1 MTDFNAYLEECMK
14 DPEFKREYD
23 DLSVEYEIKQAMID
37 ARKEKKLTQ
46 KELSKLTGIQ
56 QSHISRLENANYNP
70 SIAYLKRIAHALGKE
85 LHIEFR

>member
-1 MTDFNAYLEECMK
+1 MTDFNGYLDECMK
-14 DPEFKREYD
+14 DPEFKKEYD
-23 DLSVEYEIKQAMID
+23 DLAVEYEIKQAMID

-46 KELSKLTGIQ
+46 KDLSKLTGIQ

-70 SIAYLKRIAHALGKE
+70 SIAFLKRIAHALDKE

>member
-1 MTDFNAYLEECMK
+1 MTDFNGYLDECMK
-14 DPEFKREYD
+14 DPEFKKEYD
-23 DLSVEYEIKQAMID
+23 NLAVEYEIKQAMID

-46 KELSKLTGIQ
+46 KDLSKLTGIQ

-70 SIAYLKRIAHALGKE
+70 SIAFLKRIAHALDKE